1 MKTTKLTAEEWDKF
15 SITITL
21 GGQTTYFDRE
31 TQQSLVKLIED
42 YIRAAYEYGVDDGV
56 EKSQLN
62 IKKALGLVDDN
73 DEDLVLI
80 S

>member
-1 MKTTKLTAEEWDKF
+1 MKTTKLTAEEWGKF

-21 GGQTTYFDRE
+21 GGQTTCFDRE
-31 TQQSLVKLIED
+31 NQQSLVKLIED

-73 DEDLVLI
+73 DEDLD
-80 S
+80 